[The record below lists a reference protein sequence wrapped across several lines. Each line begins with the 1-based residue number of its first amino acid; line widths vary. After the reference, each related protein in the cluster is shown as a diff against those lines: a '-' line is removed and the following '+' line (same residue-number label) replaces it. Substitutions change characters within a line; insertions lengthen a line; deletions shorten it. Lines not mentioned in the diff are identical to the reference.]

1 MIESCDVLK
10 VLEWVTIAFC
20 LITMAL
26 SLTAARM
33 AYNLDKIN
41 NLYYAIFFMSAFYI
55 YINNEYN
62 GGTQI
67 ANDVSIMYRMFH
79 LAIPALLGS
88 FSIKK
93 ILACS
98 KEQKW
103 FNNHEERRNNV

>member
-1 MIESCDVLK
+1 MIIEPMDVLK
-10 VLEWVTIAFC
+10 FLEWLTIVFC
-20 LITMAL
+20 LITMML

-41 NLYYAIFFMSAFYI
+41 NLYVAIFFISAFYI

-67 ANDVSIMYRMFH
+67 ASDVSIMYRMFH
-79 LAIPALLGS
+79 LAVPSILSA

-98 KEQKW
+98 RESKW
-103 FNNHEERRNNV
+103 FDKNLERRHN